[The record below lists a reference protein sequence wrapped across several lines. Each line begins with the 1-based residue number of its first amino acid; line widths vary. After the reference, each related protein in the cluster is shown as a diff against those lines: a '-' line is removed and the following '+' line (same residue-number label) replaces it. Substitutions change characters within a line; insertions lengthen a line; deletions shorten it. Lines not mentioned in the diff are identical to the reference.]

1 MTEQLK
7 GQEFFEEGHI
17 PIAVFRQFADFNRQP
32 HSHDFYEVMI
42 VIGGVAVHHFGEQH
56 QTISM
61 GDLFVIPP
69 GQVHSYNVEENSAVQ
84 VLNLLF
90 DLEALEINPRDL
102 KELPGFHALFKVG
115 AGTYDEPHL
124 KLAAKELAFVSS
136 VVDQIE
142 MELEE
147 EAPGHQ
153 FFCGMKLREL
163 MVFLS
168 RRYSHVTAPA
178 GKNFLKLGELV
189 SYMEKNLGTDL
200 RFEQLSEVSH
210 MSASSLRRI
219 FGDAFG
225 CSPMSYL
232 QKLRVKKAMLLLADQ
247 SRSIGDVAFEVGFN
261 DSGYFYSVF
270 KKEMDETPKTFR
282 ENL

>member
-1 MTEQLK
+1 MTEHLMGK
-7 GQEFFEEGHI
+7 EFFEEGHL
-17 PIAVFRQFADFNRQP
+17 PIAVFRQFADFNREP

-42 VIGGVAVHHFGEQH
+42 VTGGVAVHHFGEQH

-69 GQVHSYNVEENSAVQ
+69 GHVHSYNVEENSAVQ
-84 VLNLLF
+84 VVNLLF

-102 KELPGFHALFKVG
+102 KELPGFHALFSVG

-124 KLAAKELAFVSS
+124 KLGAKELAFVSS

-178 GKNFLKLGELV
+178 GKNFLKLSQLV
-189 SYMEKNLGTDL
+189 SYMEKHLGEELQFENLAA
-200 RFEQLSEVSH
+200 EAS
-210 MSASSLRRI
+210 MSPSSLRRV

-225 CSPMSYL
+225 CSPMTYL
-232 QKLRVKKAMLLLADQ
+232 QKLRVKKAMLLLNDQ
-247 SRSIGDVAFEVGFN
+247 SRSISAVAFEVGFN
-261 DSGYFYSVF
+261 DSGYFTSVF
-270 KKEMDETPKTFR
+270 KKETGETPKRFR